1 MSIPVIAV
9 GLITDPQHAEQI
21 LENQQADV
29 IGLARAMLY
38 DPRWPWHAAA
48 TLGAKV
54 KIAPQYLRCQP
65 HGLKQLF
72 DSFSFK
78 YAGKLRFARFSFEM
92 SEEVVCGFQVIL
104 PILILLLMGYC
115 SVLIKLVTPEQ
126 IKALSAFVIK
136 ISLPAF

>member
-48 TLGAKV
+48 TLGQKS
-54 KIAPQYLRCQP
+54 K
-65 HGLKQLF
+65 
-72 DSFSFK
+72 
-78 YAGKLRFARFSFEM
+78 
-92 SEEVVCGFQVIL
+92 
-104 PILILLLMGYC
+104 LLLNICVVNHMG
-115 SVLIKLVTPEQ
+115 
-126 IKALSAFVIK
+126 
-136 ISLPAF
+136 

>member
-1 MSIPVIAV
+1 MV
-9 GLITDPQHAEQI
+9 
-21 LENQQADV
+21 
-29 IGLARAMLY
+29 
-38 DPRWPWHAAA
+38 WHAAA

-65 HGLKQLF
+65 HGLKQLLILLVLIF
-72 DSFSFK
+72 GQIKICPFF
-78 YAGKLRFARFSFEM
+78 FEM

>member
-1 MSIPVIAV
+1 PFAEQVKKHVAIPVIAV
-9 GLITDPQHAEQI
+9 GLITDPQQAEQI
-21 LENQQADV
+21 LENQQADA

-72 DSFSFK
+72 DSF
-78 YAGKLRFARFSFEM
+78 
-92 SEEVVCGFQVIL
+92 
-104 PILILLLMGYC
+104 
-115 SVLIKLVTPEQ
+115 
-126 IKALSAFVIK
+126 
-136 ISLPAF
+136 